1 MDDKEKVFSKT
12 PSVLRK
18 LASLTAIR
26 DIEVFEL
33 SILKT
38 LLELL
43 HLKKIALF
51 KFNDETDCR
60 QLTYETSE
68 NDTGQENGLPVMAK
82 EPPEIIKQAQ
92 EWVSTSDQPYVRQLE
107 DKFQTVYPIRGIDQV
122 VGFILLELD
131 KPLSQTEMLI
141 VSSLLSISH
150 NFHSLLL
157 ENQRDKLTG
166 LLNRKTFEESICKI
180 QMLLDNAEDEE
191 ADIEVNHRQQKNQ
204 HSYWLAM
211 LDIDRFKKINDS
223 FGHVFGD
230 EVLLLFAQLM
240 KTTFRS
246 NDLIFRFGG
255 EEFIVILKASCKQD
269 VYNVLERFR
278 QTVEAFQFPQVGQV
292 TVSIGVTQMDE
303 AQIIPAALIARADQA
318 LYFAK
323 NHGRNCLYFYQDLVD
338 QGLIQESEIESGA
351 IELF

>member
-1 MDDKEKVFSKT
+1 MDDKNKVFQKT

-43 HLKKIALF
+43 HLKKITLF
-51 KFNDETDCR
+51 KFNDESGFK
-60 QLTYETSE
+60 QLTYEVSGIDAVQTHE
-68 NDTGQENGLPVMAK
+68 LPVMEQ
-82 EPPEIIKQAQ
+82 EPPEVIKQAQ
-92 EWVSTSDQPYVRQLE
+92 EWASTSDQPYIRQLD
-107 DKFQTVYPIRGIDQV
+107 DKFQIVYPIRGINQV
-122 VGFILLELD
+122 VGFILFEVD
-131 KPLSQTEMLI
+131 KPLSQTEMLL

-150 NFHSLLL
+150 NFHSLLI

-166 LLNRKTFEESICKI
+166 LLNRKTFEESISKI
-180 QMLLDNAEDEE
+180 QMLLDNAEDEQ
-191 ADIEVNHRQQKNQ
+191 ADITVNHRQTKNQ

-211 LDIDRFKKINDS
+211 LDIDHFKKINDS

-230 EVLLLFAQLM
+230 EVLLLIAQMM

-255 EEFIVILKASCKQD
+255 EEFIVILKAACKKD

-278 QTVEAFQFPQVGQV
+278 QTVENFQFPQVGRV

-303 AQIIPAALIARADQA
+303 AQIIPAALISRADQA

-323 NHGRNCLYFYQDLVD
+323 NNGRNCLYFYQDLVD
-338 QGLIQESEIESGA
+338 QGLIQESVIESGA